1 MSKATVTQLVHNFIV
16 LFKKKKKKK
25 IKSLNPLSLIIMELL
40 EISSFIFSNSFT
52 SKFNIERLNLN

>member
-25 IKSLNPLSLIIMELL
+25 IKSLNPLSLIIIELL
-40 EISSFIFSNSFT
+40 EISSFNMIVN
-52 SKFNIERLNLN
+52 

>member
-16 LFKKKKKKK
+16 LFQKKKKK

-40 EISSFIFSNSFT
+40 EISSFIFCNSFT